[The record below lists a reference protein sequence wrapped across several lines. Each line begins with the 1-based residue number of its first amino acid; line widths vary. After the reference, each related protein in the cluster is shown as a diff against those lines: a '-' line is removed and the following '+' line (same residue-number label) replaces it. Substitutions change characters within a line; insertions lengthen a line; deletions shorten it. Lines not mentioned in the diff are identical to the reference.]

1 MEKKIQYKDLAK
13 HLATTID
20 DVLREVNVTDKYVAF
35 WGSVFSNFYPC
46 EIHVTN
52 DWWDRPVDLHFI
64 SSEQYFMW
72 LKATYFEDYETANK
86 ILEAKTPKEA
96 KALGRQV
103 KNFDDEEWAGIREDA
118 MWNAVYAKFSQ
129 NEDLKEFLLA
139 DEFKGKIF
147 VEGSPVDGIW
157 GVKVAWD
164 DPKIADE
171 TNWDGL
177 NLLGVTL
184 VNVRTALSF
193 EAEDLPW

>member
-1 MEKKIQYKDLAK
+1 MKYTKEDLM
-13 HLATTID
+13 
-20 DVLREVNVTDKYVAF
+20 REVNVTDKYVAF
-35 WGSVFSNFYPC
+35 WGSAFSNFYPC

-52 DWWDRPVDLHFI
+52 DWWDRPVDLHFK

-72 LKATYFEDYETANK
+72 LKATYFDDQETADK

-129 NEDLKEFLLA
+129 NEDLKELLLA

-147 VEGSPVDGIW
+147 VEGNPVDGIW

-171 TNWDGL
+171 ANWNGL
-177 NLLGVTL
+177 NLLGATL
-184 VNVRTALSF
+184 VNVRTEFSF
-193 EAEDLPW
+193 QEEDIPW

>member
-1 MEKKIQYKDLAK
+1 MKYTKEDLM
-13 HLATTID
+13 
-20 DVLREVNVTDKYVAF
+20 REVNVTDKYVAF
-35 WGSVFSNFYPC
+35 WGSVFSNFCPC

-52 DWWDRPVDLHFI
+52 DWWDKPVDLHFT

-72 LKATYFEDYETANK
+72 LKATYFEDYETADK

-103 KNFDDEEWAGIREDA
+103 KGFVEEEWAEVREDA

-129 NEDLKEFLLA
+129 NEDLKELLLA
-139 DEFKGKIF
+139 DEFKDKIF

-171 TNWDGL
+171 ANWNGL
-177 NLLGVTL
+177 NLLGATL
-184 VNVRTALSF
+184 VNVREALSF
-193 EAEDLPW
+193 AEEDIPW